1 MTSGVVNY
9 VIITP
14 VRNEQAYVTRTLE
27 SVTAQ
32 TSRPGRWV
40 IVDDGS
46 TDGTGGIL
54 DAAAV
59 RYSWI
64 RVVHRADRGF
74 RQSGAGVIESFHD
87 GFTTLAGL
95 AWDFLVKLDGDLS
108 FDPDYFE
115 QCFAEFDRDAKLGV
129 GGGSIRILV
138 EGRPVVETPGDPTF
152 HVRGAT
158 KIYRRGCWDA
168 IGGLVMAPG
177 WDTIDEVKANMLGWH
192 TRTFKNIPLTQHRA
206 TGRAEAPW
214 KDWVKNGRANYM
226 TGYHPLFM
234 LLKCLKRAWARPFS
248 TAAAGLFWGFVSG
261 YLERIPRAA
270 DADLQRY
277 VRRQQLNR
285 LLLRPSLWG

>member
-1 MTSGVVNY
+1 MGNY
-9 VIITP
+9 AVITP
-14 VRNEQAYVTRTLE
+14 VRNEQAYIAKTVG
-27 SVTAQ
+27 SVTSQ
-32 TSRPGRWV
+32 SIKPGRWV

-46 TDGTGGIL
+46 TDNTGTIVE
-54 DAAAV
+54 AAAATH
-59 RYSWI
+59 SWI

-74 RQSGAGVIESFHD
+74 RQSGAGIVEAFYD
-87 GFTTLAGL
+87 GFACLDGF

-115 QCFAEFDRDAKLGV
+115 KCFAEFGRDARLGI
-129 GGGSIRILV
+129 GGGTICISVSGIS
-138 EGRPVVETPGDPTF
+138 VVETPSDPAF

-168 IGGLVMAPG
+168 IGGLVLAPG

-192 TRTFKNIPLTQHRA
+192 TRTFKSIQLIQHRA
-206 TGRAEAPW
+206 TGRADALW

-234 LLKCLKRAWARPFS
+234 LLKCLKRAWSKPFS
-248 TAAAGLFWGFVSG
+248 MAATGLLWGFVSA
-261 YLERIPRAA
+261 YLQRVPRAA

-277 VRRQQLNR
+277 VRQEQINR
-285 LLLRPSLWG
+285 LLLRPSLWS